1 MNLRL
6 FHLWE
11 KISNLP
17 VLNYGEKELAEGKLN
32 IRLKEIEIVEKA
44 TEFENR
50 KHVYKS
56 TNEKIV
62 ASREVKSLIL
72 NLNEVYK
79 ETKDPEIM
87 EMMKR
92 LTLIKRKVEKRLKGR
107 PDA

>member
-1 MNLRL
+1 M
-6 FHLWE
+6 E
-11 KISNLP
+11 
-17 VLNYGEKELAEGKLN
+17 VKET
-32 IRLKEIEIVEKA
+32 EIVEKA
-44 TEFENR
+44 TEFESR

-72 NLNEVYK
+72 NLNEIYK
-79 ETKDPEIM
+79 ETKFPEIM

-107 PDA
+107 PGA